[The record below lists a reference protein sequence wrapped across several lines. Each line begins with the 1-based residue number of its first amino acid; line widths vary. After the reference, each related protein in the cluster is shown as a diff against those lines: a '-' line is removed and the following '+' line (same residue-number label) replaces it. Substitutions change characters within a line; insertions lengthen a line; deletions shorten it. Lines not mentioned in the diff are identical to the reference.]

1 MNESMIRNFNYVL
14 IPSTPLPSCPFNKNP
29 NNTAASDLTKDLSSL
44 LLLPDADCFH
54 YKLSISNFN
63 PAQPFLY
70 GSQVNPFLSLTAV
83 MPAFSTLHKPFSY
96 RLFLHS
102 WQMTLLPAL

>member
-1 MNESMIRNFNYVL
+1 MNESVIHNFNYVL
-14 IPSTPLPSCPFNKNP
+14 IPATPLPSCPFNKNP
-29 NNTAASDLTKDLSSL
+29 NSTAAPDLTKDLPSL
-44 LLLPDADCFH
+44 LLLPDADCFR
-54 YKLSISNFN
+54 YKLSVSNFN

-70 GSQVNPFLSLTAV
+70 VSQVNSFLSLTTV
-83 MPAFSTLHKPFSY
+83 MPAFSTLRKPFSY